1 MDRIHE
7 REVNIKRT
15 VNPDK
20 LAAFLHL
27 MGKAIEAAQYCE
39 LNIDI
44 KTSDSMYGVLKLQSG
59 YLMLN
64 KESDIHIRE
73 ILNELVLKAEQYSIA
88 VLDGVFEMEYWF
100 DLYDETEKKSS
111 QPSC

>member
-1 MDRIHE
+1 
-7 REVNIKRT
+7 
-15 VNPDK
+15 
-20 LAAFLHL
+20 

-64 KESDIHIRE
+64 KEYDIHIRE

-88 VLDGVFEMEYWF
+88 ALDGVFEMEYWF
-100 DLYDETEKKSS
+100 DLYDELEKKSS
-111 QPSC
+111 PPSC